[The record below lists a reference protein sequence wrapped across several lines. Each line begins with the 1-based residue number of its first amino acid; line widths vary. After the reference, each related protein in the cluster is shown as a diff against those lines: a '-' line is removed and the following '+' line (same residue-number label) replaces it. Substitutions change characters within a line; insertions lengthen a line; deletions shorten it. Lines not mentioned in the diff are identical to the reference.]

1 MDALALSYPVDGI
14 APYIDW
20 TYFFHA
26 WGLKPAQQHT
36 GLADALMHD
45 ARATLA
51 ALGDEVEARCMVRL
65 CHANACDDDLMV
77 EGIRIPLLRQQA
89 HPSQSDAPYLCLSDF
104 VRPCSSGEKDT
115 IGLYATSVS
124 LPEKPEITDD
134 PYRSLM
140 LQTLADRLAE
150 AAAERLHEYVR
161 RSLWGYASQEDLSI
175 GELLKC
181 RYQGIRPA
189 VGYPCLPD
197 QSVIFLINRLLP
209 LKRIGIT
216 LTDNGAMHPHA
227 STCGLILAHPSARY
241 FAVGAIGED
250 QLNDYAQRRGM
261 PVETVRKFLGAN
273 LRYQ

>member
-1 MDALALSYPVDGI
+1 MDALALSYPVDDI
-14 APYIDW
+14 TPYIDW

-36 GLADALMHD
+36 GLADALLHD

-65 CHANACDDDLMV
+65 CRANACDDDLMV

-115 IGLYATSVS
+115 IGLYATSMS

-150 AAAERLHEYVR
+150 AATEFLHRLVAKQY
-161 RSLWGYASQEDLSI
+161 WGYCTD
-175 GELLKC
+175 GECL
-181 RYQGIRPA
+181 GIRPA
-189 VGYPCLPD
+189 IGYPSLPD
-197 QSVIFLINRLLP
+197 QSLIFQVERLMP
-209 LKRIGIT
+209 LAPTGIQ
-216 LTDNGAMHPHA
+216 LTENGAMSPA
-227 STCGLILAHPSARY
+227 SSTCGFIMSHPQSRY
-241 FAVGAIGED
+241 FMVGAIGDD
-250 QLNDYAQRRGM
+250 QRRDYASRRGM
-261 PVETVRKFLGAN
+261 SIEDTGKW
-273 LRYQ
+273 LR